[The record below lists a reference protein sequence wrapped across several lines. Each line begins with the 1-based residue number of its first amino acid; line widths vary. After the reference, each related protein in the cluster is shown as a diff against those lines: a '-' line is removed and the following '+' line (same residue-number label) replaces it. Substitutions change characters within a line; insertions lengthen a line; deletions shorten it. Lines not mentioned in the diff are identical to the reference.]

1 MDNGNRVAILSRKK
15 YFIVWGFL
23 YTSIKFGNNNI
34 IKMINYQIGVLNMKK
49 LSSFM
54 LLSLGLVCSFVMGC
68 IVGNQMIGETK
79 EVEKVR
85 VESPAI
91 NYKFYLKSEDGIVI
105 VYKTSTQEIY
115 EYTNIVVE
123 ELPEDVK
130 QEVLE
135 TKYILD
141 EEELYTFLESYTS

>member
-1 MDNGNRVAILSRKK
+1 
-15 YFIVWGFL
+15 
-23 YTSIKFGNNNI
+23 
-34 IKMINYQIGVLNMKK
+34 MKK
-49 LSSFM
+49 LSSFV
-54 LLSLGLVCSFVMGC
+54 LLSLGLVSSFVMGC
-68 IVGNQMIGETK
+68 IVGNQMIGETQ

-85 VESPAI
+85 VESPAV
-91 NYKFYLKSEDGIVI
+91 NYEFYLKAEDGIVI
-105 VYKTSTQEIY
+105 VYKSSTQEIY
-115 EYTNIVVE
+115 EYTNIVVD

>member
-1 MDNGNRVAILSRKK
+1 MTAL
-15 YFIVWGFL
+15 GFL
-23 YTSIKFGNNNI
+23 YTSTKFGNNNI
-34 IKMINYQIGVLNMKK
+34 IKVINYQIGVSNMKK

-68 IVGNQMIGETK
+68 IVGNQMIGETQ

-85 VESPAI
+85 VESPAV
-91 NYKFYLKSEDGIVI
+91 NYQFYLKSEDGIVI
-105 VYKTSTQEIY
+105 VYKASTQEIY

-130 QEVLE
+130 QEVLK